1 MKRNNKNNNKNTKVR
16 KYKTIKI
23 KYMNSITNHRY
34 LIRNHFKIDSEYQT
48 QNVTVDLAYN
58 LTSNK
63 FYQNLSLAYQ
73 YFKLANIRI
82 DFMPTTV
89 NGTEPPVGHIAF
101 LGNQEKD
108 TLFSDI
114 PLLPYAKR
122 INNKKYTSYLFTRP
136 GRQDDFNYWYNAG
149 RTDSPLTA
157 FFKMHFESTFSQGG
171 GYYVVRLGYDIRFDK
186 PWTSEPTKK
195 AQEKYEMLKP
205 TTENQEI
212 IDKDEEEFNKAFEE
226 IPEDESDV

>member
-1 MKRNNKNNNKNTKVR
+1 
-16 KYKTIKI
+16 
-23 KYMNSITNHRY
+23 
-34 LIRNHFKIDSEYQT
+34 
-48 QNVTVDLAYN
+48 LAYN

-63 FYQNLSLAYQ
+63 FYQTLSLAYQ

-82 DFMPTTV
+82 DFLPTTV

-122 INNKKYTSYLFTRP
+122 ISNKKPTSMFYTRP

-149 RTDSPLTA
+149 RTETPLTA
-157 FFKMHFESTFSQGG
+157 FFKIHFEGLFSNIDA
-171 GYYVVRLGYDIRFDK
+171 YYVVRLSYDIRFDK

-195 AQEKYEMLKP
+195 LNEKFENIKP
-205 TTENQEI
+205 PKSEGEL
-212 IDKDEEEFNKAFEE
+212 IDKDEEDFNKAFEE
-226 IPEDESDV
+226 IPEDDEVLHKS